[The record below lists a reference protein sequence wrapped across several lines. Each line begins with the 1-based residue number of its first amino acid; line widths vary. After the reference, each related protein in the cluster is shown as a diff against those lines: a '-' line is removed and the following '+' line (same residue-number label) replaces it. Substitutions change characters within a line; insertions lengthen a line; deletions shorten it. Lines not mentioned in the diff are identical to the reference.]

1 MMRWILRRPNALV
14 EVDVTQVE
22 RRIFRDSNLAVV
34 KDSPLVCARTHV
46 NTHIYT
52 RIHLSKK
59 TIHTNTSLVQSNP
72 LFSLTHDATTHNNT
86 VREWCRPLL
95 IHKSKGGMSKSV
107 AWQVH
112 SEWRAA
118 RVETP
123 IGPKQREKE
132 RESERQIQ
140 ADTNGGMHRY
150 RPS

>member
-1 MMRWILRRPNALV
+1 MRWILRRPNALV
-14 EVDVTQVE
+14 KVDVTQVE

-34 KDSPLVCARTHV
+34 EDSPLVCARTHV

-72 LFSLTHDATTHNNT
+72 LFLATHDATTHNTT
-86 VREWCRPLL
+86 VRELSRSFL

-112 SEWRAA
+112 VEWRAA

-123 IGPKQREKE
+123 IGPKKRGKE
-132 RESERQIQ
+132 RESERQTQ
-140 ADTNGGMHRY
+140 PDTNGGMHRY

>member
-1 MMRWILRRPNALV
+1 MRWILRRPNTLV

-22 RRIFRDSNLAVV
+22 RRIFGDSNLAVV
-34 KDSPLVCARTHV
+34 EDSPLVCEGTHV

-52 RIHLSKK
+52 RMYLSKN

-72 LFSLTHDATTHNNT
+72 LFLATHDTTTHNTT
-86 VREWCRPLL
+86 VRELSRPLL

-140 ADTNGGMHRY
+140 ADTN
-150 RPS
+150 